1 MNAKTEMKLSTV
13 LKTGAAV
20 AATLVSGGAMA
31 AIDTTAATTAIT
43 GDAGG
48 AVTAIGT
55 AMLGLAAM
63 AVAFKWAK
71 AAIFG

>member
-1 MNAKTEMKLSTV
+1 MNRKTLSIFV
-13 LKTGAAV
+13 KSGASV

-31 AIDTTAATTAIT
+31 AIDTTAATTALT
-43 GDAGG
+43 TDAGG